1 MALIKLGTLITD
13 IRGSV
18 GGVVFSRNRSGA
30 IARQRTTPINPK
42 TALQSAIRAILS
54 FVSQLWRTGTTA
66 AQKTDWA
73 TYAANV
79 PAKNKLGEV
88 IRLSGFNQFVKS
100 NTVLKAAGIP
110 EIAAAPIVF
119 TLPGEDPTY
128 LTVVSVAAQA
138 LAITF
143 DDARAWAS
151 EDGAALVVQMGIPQ
165 DTSITFFDG
174 PWRAAGAILGA
185 VIPPVTGDPVPVPFP
200 VFAGQQIFSRAKI
213 IRADGRVSDWFRFA
227 VIAGA

>member
-1 MALIKLGTLITD
+1 MALVKFGGGITD
-13 IRGSV
+13 MRGSI
-18 GGVVFSRNRSGA
+18 GGTVFSRNKSGA

-54 FVSQLWRTGTTA
+54 FVAQLWRTGTTA
-66 AQKTDWA
+66 VQKAAWA

-88 IRLSGFNQFVKS
+88 INLSGFNQFVKS
-100 NTVLKAAGIP
+100 NTTLKAAGIA
-110 EIAAAPIVF
+110 EIADAPTIF

-128 LTVVSVAAQA
+128 AAVVSEAGQTIAV
-138 LAITF
+138 TF
-143 DDARAWAS
+143 DDTRDWVD
-151 EDGAALVVQMGIPQ
+151 EDGAAYIVQMGIPQ
-165 DTSITFFDG
+165 DDSVTFFDG

-185 VIPPVTGDPVPVPFP
+185 VIPPVTGDTVPVPFP
-200 VFAGQQIFSRAKI
+200 VVADQQIFTRAKI
-213 IRADGRVSDWFRFA
+213 IRADGRVSDWFRSA